1 MKCNY
6 LGVRREDRTNLDR
19 NTNGRDREE
28 QSVQSVDEIE
38 SLVHSDEQEK
48 EREDSDGAQPRQGV
62 QDMSPAGAWQ
72 TNLKL

>member
-6 LGVRREDRTNLDR
+6 LGLRREDRTNLDG

-38 SLVHSDEQEK
+38 SLVHSDEQE
-48 EREDSDGAQPRQGV
+48 EEGEESDGAQPRQRV
-62 QDMSPAGAWQ
+62 KDMSPAGTWQ

>member
-38 SLVHSDEQEK
+38 SLVHSDEQEE
-48 EREDSDGAQPRQGV
+48 EREDSDGAQPRQGIE
-62 QDMSPAGAWQ
+62 DMSPAGGWQ